1 MKFYLASLFPEVF
14 DQLLSSSM
22 LLKAKKLGVFD
33 YQFINI
39 RDFGLGPRKQVDDV
53 PYGGGDGMVLK
64 PEPIIT
70 LIHQIKTLEPK
81 LSVILPSPR
90 GKTYLQSEAI
100 RLSQSKTNY
109 LIICPKYEGY
119 DERITHYVDEVFSIG
134 NYILTGGEIPAMIIV
149 DSVIRLLPGVLGGES
164 SSLDESFQLDDKTK
178 EYPQYTRPTE
188 YDGLKVPDVLLSGD
202 HQAINHWRN
211 QHKIS

>member
-22 LLKAKKLGVFD
+22 LLKAKNLGVFD
-33 YQFINI
+33 YSLINI
-39 RDFGLGPRKQVDDV
+39 RDFGLGPRKQVDDL

-64 PEPIIT
+64 PEPIIN
-70 LIHQIKTLEPK
+70 LINYIKKKEPN
-81 LSVILPSPR
+81 LRVILPSPR

-100 RLSQSKTNY
+100 KLSQTKTNY

-119 DERITHYVDEVFSIG
+119 DERIIYFVDEIFSIG
-134 NYILTGGEIPAMIIV
+134 NYILTGGEIPAMVIV
-149 DSVIRLLPGVLGGES
+149 DSVIRLLPGVLGGS
-164 SSLDESFQLDDKTK
+164 SSTLDESFQLDDQTK
-178 EYPQYTRPTE
+178 EYPQYTRPIE
-188 YDGLKVPDVLLSGD
+188 YAGLKVPEVLLSGN

-211 QHKIS
+211 HHKIS